1 MRKLPLLA
9 RREIVY
15 PPGGT
20 GVVPP
25 DGTGSSLTFERKPC
39 RKFAE
44 VFTNPERPVEAILA
58 RVASESRNVHY
69 LDASKAMCV
78 DPEGCS
84 IRVGDEVIYRDK
96 HHLRH
101 DLRLDTRQEIV
112 SRLRLGEVLEA
123 AIRDSRKVK
132 RQRAPKSDPGAPG

>member
-1 MRKLPLLA
+1 M
-9 RREIVY
+9 
-15 PPGGT
+15 
-20 GVVPP
+20 
-25 DGTGSSLTFERKPC
+25 
-39 RKFAE
+39 
-44 VFTNPERPVEAILA
+44 
-58 RVASESRNVHY
+58 
-69 LDASKAMCV
+69 

-84 IRVGDEVIYRDK
+84 IRVGDEIIYRDK

-123 AIRDSRKVK
+123 AIRNSRKVK